1 MYILNML
8 NGWRENMN
16 ITKKEIKYMKKNQVE
31 FLEINI
37 FKI

>member
-1 MYILNML
+1 ML

-16 ITKKEIKYMKKNQVE
+16 IMKKEIKYVKKNQVE